1 MNPHAFH
8 GRCILTCS
16 EALTKL
22 LNASLLD
29 KSILSIIACPHLSRQ
44 EQTDKN
50 TSKIN

>member
-8 GRCILTCS
+8 GKYILTCS
-16 EALTKL
+16 EALTKF
-22 LNASLLD
+22 LNAFLLD
-29 KSILSIIACPHLSRQ
+29 KSILSIIACPHLSRH

>member
-8 GRCILTCS
+8 GKYILTCS
-16 EALTKL
+16 EALTEL

-44 EQTDKN
+44 KQTDKN